1 MKYQYFEYDI
11 ISNTTTTMGGN
22 ISKDQKL
29 GNELIYLDRQRD
41 EIERQIKIK
50 ARERLLAEINPSK
63 LLFDY
68 ICKKIEECDN
78 ESKLSTNLR
87 QQLNLN
93 NKIVLFC
100 VNDGINLFN
109 WLHDS
114 DNITLSTLFPD
125 LDLSYDELDN
135 DCPIMK
141 TYNHNIINE
150 SFSKYKIIAY
160 RKNAIPSIP
169 FTYIGHA
176 IDHFIVEMVKK

>member
-109 WLHDS
+109 
-114 DNITLSTLFPD
+114 
-125 LDLSYDELDN
+125 
-135 DCPIMK
+135 
-141 TYNHNIINE
+141 
-150 SFSKYKIIAY
+150 
-160 RKNAIPSIP
+160 
-169 FTYIGHA
+169 
-176 IDHFIVEMVKK
+176 